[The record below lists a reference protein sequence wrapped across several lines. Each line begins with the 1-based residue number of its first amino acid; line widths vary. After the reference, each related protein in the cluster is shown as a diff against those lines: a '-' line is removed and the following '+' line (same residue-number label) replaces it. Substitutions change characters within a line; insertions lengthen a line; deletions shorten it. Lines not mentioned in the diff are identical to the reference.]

1 MSEDEFKPVPIDI
14 VGDIVCADSY
24 LGKRLVDA
32 VIQSIPGVEVEVRWY
47 PYQLDP
53 DLPKEGMDRTAY
65 LEQRFGAGKV
75 EEALAKHS
83 AAAQEFGLEFGFDK
97 IARQPNTFDAHR
109 LIRYAYGF
117 GVQAQVVERLF
128 QAFFF
133 QGLDIGNHEVL
144 AAIAAKARLDPN
156 AVLAFLA
163 GSEDIASLQQEIAAI
178 RASGVSEIPRF
189 TFGGKQDI
197 VGLQSAD
204 VFADALFNCFEEG

>member
-1 MSEDEFKPVPIDI
+1 MSEEEFKPAPIDI
-14 VGDIVCADSY
+14 VGDVVCPYSF
-24 LGKRLVDA
+24 LGKRLNDA

-47 PYQLDP
+47 PYQIDP

-65 LEQRFGAGKV
+65 LEQKFGADKV
-75 EEALAKHS
+75 EEELAKIS
-83 AAAQEFGLEFGFDK
+83 AAAEEFGVAFAFDK
-97 IARQPNTFDAHR
+97 IARQPNTLDAHR

-117 GVQAQVVERLF
+117 GVQMQVVERLF
-128 QAFFF
+128 QAFFL

-144 AAIAAKARLDPN
+144 AAVAAKSRLDPN

-163 GSEDIASLQQEIAAI
+163 GTEDIAPLQDEMAAI
-178 RASGVSEIPRF
+178 RASGVNEIPRF

-197 VGLQSAD
+197 IGLQPAD